1 LACGFFIFP
10 AFFGVRSDP
19 KTEEFLKSAGVVE
32 KFGKAQAQQ
41 SSKGD
46 VQSTPLVTNAQAF
59 GLYLNPPK
67 PVPKPED
74 AGESV
79 LEEIKPALSA
89 KFTLIGTSFS
99 AVRPELSKALIDE
112 PGKGMYWVKQSSK
125 IGHLVIE
132 QIKDGI
138 VIVSDGGRSFELVA
152 ERPEKISFLKNPPPP
167 KPALLP
173 AAAQPPAPPDQPP
186 ASPDQP
192 PASPDQPPPT
202 SPVQMGKEEETGFE
216 KFTLEIQAV
225 EADVQAGKLDP
236 NVGTEK
242 IEALMEKHMSE
253 TETIRARVSAEEAQD
268 LDRLGQQ
275 LQAKKDVNSVQ
286 PSLPRPVEVKQT
298 TPAKVESKP
307 QTKTASS
314 SSRASRSVPR
324 QRDPRRRVIKVT
336 GSTDANSR

>member
-1 LACGFFIFP
+1 MACGFFIFP

-19 KTEEFLKSAGVVE
+19 KIEEFLKSAGVVE
-32 KFGKAQAQQ
+32 KLSKAQAQQ

-46 VQSTPLVTNAQAF
+46 VKSTPLVTNAQAF

-138 VIVSDGGRSFELVA
+138 VVVSDGGRSFELVA

-186 ASPDQP
+186 L
-192 PASPDQPPPT
+192 T

-236 NVGTEK
+236 NVGTAK

-253 TETIRARVSAEEAQD
+253 TEAIRARVSAEEAQD